1 MFFGRVRYSIPWL
14 ACARVIADIED
25 PDMTSSGEILSGL
38 WGWETSVAQRKIVQ
52 QLFQVVFDRSAA
64 LAAVAIVALASQ
76 TERLQ
81 SAMGGLTCAIGG
93 ALCTKVPSYFA
104 KLRSCLDMVLDND
117 TARLI
122 HLYEVQDGSAKGAG
136 ILAAIAKGGS

>member
-1 MFFGRVRYSIPWL
+1 MPWL
-14 ACARVIADIED
+14 ACARVITDGDSDLSI
-25 PDMTSSGEILSGL
+25 TKEILEGL
-38 WGWETSVAQRKIVQ
+38 WEWNTTVQQRQVVQ

-64 LAAVAIVALASQ
+64 LASVAIVALAGK

-81 SAMGGLTCAIGG
+81 PAMGGLTCAIGG
-93 ALCTKVPSYFA
+93 SLCSKVPSYFV
-104 KLRSCLDMVLDND
+104 KLRSYLDDVLDND

-136 ILAAIAKGGS
+136 ILAAISTESSYD